1 MPRSPVY
8 SKSEIAIEYAYR
20 LKESAPDIWVFWV
33 HASNAARFE
42 QAYRDIAAK
51 VDLPGR
57 DDPKMDILRL
67 LLNWLCD
74 ERNGRWLMNL
84 VGKTASVAQ
93 VEPMKEKDALMLLK
107 TRVSVSESLEAEAR
121 RLVQTLKRITF
132 AVTHAGAYM
141 AVRERITISVYLG
154 SSLLY
159 PQESNLSIFRVQ
171 RQSILVEV
179 LHIASEA
186 SALVRWGCD
195 LGYGGPAIWVTV
207 PG

>member
-57 DDPKMDILRL
+57 DDPKTDILRL
-67 LLNWLCD
+67 VCNWLCD
-74 ERNGRWLMNL
+74 EKNGRWLMNL
-84 VGKTASVAQ
+84 VGKTEIVAQ

-107 TRVSVSESLEAEAR
+107 TRVSVSESLEAHPSRGHAR
-121 RLVQTLKRITF
+121 GGIYGRQRADHHLGLPWVVAALPAGVESLDFRGSTVIDSRRGFAYRL
-132 AVTHAGAYM
+132 
-141 AVRERITISVYLG
+141 
-154 SSLLY
+154 
-159 PQESNLSIFRVQ
+159 
-171 RQSILVEV
+171 
-179 LHIASEA
+179 EA
-186 SALVRWGCD
+186 SAFARWGCD
-195 LGYGGPAIWVTV
+195 LGYGGPAVWVTV
-207 PG
+207 RG